1 MGESRPYDK
10 PESLYCAQCQ
20 TSLSHV
26 DHFCPNCGTARPIF
40 ANPLGPKDL
49 KGLFTGIFQ
58 IYRASFLAIII
69 VVSII
74 EVPLSLM
81 GFWFTSIVG
90 DTVLEAFGPLFDS
103 TADHGTNSSV
113 IDTSR
118 IFDVLL
124 SVSYA
129 VIVMAIATLL
139 ASVIKTG
146 ALTYGTSVQIIGR
159 PIDVAAAYSFAV
171 GRFSTMVGAAALS
184 YLIVILLSI
193 TIIGIPVAI
202 LFSVRW
208 FFIMQTASL
217 ERCGPTGALA
227 RSSDLVRGNWWRVF
241 GIMSLI
247 LITFGIANGIVGSVL
262 GLIPY
267 VGPVV
272 TAILFAPVLIIFQ
285 TLLYHDLRLRHD
297 GSELYTSAVLD
308 RELKPDGTI

>member
-1 MGESRPYDK
+1 MRESRPYGK
-10 PESLYCAQCQ
+10 PESSHCSQCQ
-20 TSLSHV
+20 ASLTPD
-26 DHFCPNCGTARPIF
+26 DHFCPNCGTARPIP
-40 ANPLGPKDL
+40 ANRLGPKDL
-49 KGLFTGIFQ
+49 RGLFTGIFK

-69 VVSII
+69 IVSII

-81 GFWFTSIVG
+81 GFWFTSTVG
-90 DTVLEAFGPLFDS
+90 DTVLEAFGPFFDS
-103 TADHGTNSSV
+103 TADEAVDSSV
-113 IDTSR
+113 IDASR
-118 IFDVLL
+118 IFDAFL

-129 VIVMAIATLL
+129 VIVMVIATFV
-139 ASVIKTG
+139 ASIIKTG

-159 PIDVAAAYSFAV
+159 PIDVSTAYSFAV
-171 GRFSTMVGAAALS
+171 GRFSAMVGAAALS
-184 YLIVILLSI
+184 YLVVILLSI

-217 ERCGPTGALA
+217 ERCGPAGALA

-241 GIMSLI
+241 SIMVLI
-247 LITFGIANGIVGSVL
+247 LITFGAANGIAGSVL

-297 GSELYTSAVLD
+297 GTELYTSAVLD
-308 RELKPDGTI
+308 RELQPDGTI

>member
-1 MGESRPYDK
+1 
-10 PESLYCAQCQ
+10 
-20 TSLSHV
+20 
-26 DHFCPNCGTARPIF
+26 
-40 ANPLGPKDL
+40 
-49 KGLFTGIFQ
+49 
-58 IYRASFLAIII
+58 
-69 VVSII
+69 
-74 EVPLSLM
+74 
-81 GFWFTSIVG
+81 
-90 DTVLEAFGPLFDS
+90 
-103 TADHGTNSSV
+103 
-113 IDTSR
+113 
-118 IFDVLL
+118 
-124 SVSYA
+124 
-129 VIVMAIATLL
+129 
-139 ASVIKTG
+139 
-146 ALTYGTSVQIIGR
+146 
-159 PIDVAAAYSFAV
+159 
-171 GRFSTMVGAAALS
+171 MVGAAALS

-217 ERCGPTGALA
+217 ERCGPAGALV